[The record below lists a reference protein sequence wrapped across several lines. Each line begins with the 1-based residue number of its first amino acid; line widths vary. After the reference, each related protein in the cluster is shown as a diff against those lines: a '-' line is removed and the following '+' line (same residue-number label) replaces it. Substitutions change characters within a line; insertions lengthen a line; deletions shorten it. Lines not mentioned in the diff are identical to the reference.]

1 MKEAVRT
8 GLHLKFFISTLN
20 QLLTYSK
27 NTVRISKSNDLE
39 TIFKISILSFV
50 TPLCLFLISGSK
62 LYTFSE
68 TTKYLITNLIYFFS
82 SVQGASLYIEI
93 GLHLAPNLWL
103 PYLTT
108 LLR

>member
-1 MKEAVRT
+1 MNRKKTFAVRT

-50 TPLCLFLISGSK
+50 TPLCLSLISGSK

-68 TTKYLITNLIYFFS
+68 TTKCLIINLIFFFLQCK
-82 SVQGASLYIEI
+82 VRAYI
-93 GLHLAPNLWL
+93 
-103 PYLTT
+103 
-108 LLR
+108 

>member
-1 MKEAVRT
+1 MLLPFAVRT
-8 GLHLKFFISTLN
+8 GLHRYFFISALN

-50 TPLCLFLISGSK
+50 TPLCLSLISGSK

-68 TTKYLITNLIYFFS
+68 TTKCLVIKLIYFFLQCK
-82 SVQGASLYIEI
+82 VRAYI
-93 GLHLAPNLWL
+93 
-103 PYLTT
+103 
-108 LLR
+108 